1 MISEEGGGP
10 FRVIRWRPGIRGTQR
25 SFQLR
30 TMTRDGRLWFACQD
44 VQKALGWTKRELL
57 RRRSERL
64 DGSTWGTTTA
74 QWEGRGPRLAFISL
88 TGLQVVMAGSVA
100 RHNRAFAHWLEGRE
114 LTREGWMPVT
124 NPSLLNG
131 DREWHREW
139 PFRVCGPLASG

>member
-88 TGLQVVMAGSVA
+88 TGLQVVMVGRVT
-100 RHNRAFAHWLEGRE
+100 RHNRTFLRWLDGLDGVALMGDAGDFVVDQ
-114 LTREGWMPVT
+114 LTSAQFSARAEQLVEMQ
-124 NPSLLNG
+124 N
-131 DREWHREW
+131 
-139 PFRVCGPLASG
+139 